1 MDKWVTVGGGVG
13 VMEHILVSVQV
24 TKVIVGWARL
34 QVTLC
39 VLSVCC
45 TTLQCCV
52 LHYCGVQNN
61 TQEFSYIMCELWR
74 RKCHGISL
82 TSDCPLRWPVLNV
95 LLALQL
101 GKRVTSLLPLPFLLL
116 PCIIHSPPM
125 SHPPIHWALANTL
138 QPCTNFQSI
147 KWSQLKPNRRKGQGN
162 SQIWLTVGHSRCT
175 GADLTLTK
183 WKQQKPPF
191 QCIDEKGN
199 QLYQIFILQ
208 QEFSFQYSWVL
219 HISTTV
225 AVADLS

>member
-1 MDKWVTVGGGVG
+1 MWTLKKKMSWNQFDVRLLSSLARTQCAVG
-13 VMEHILVSVQV
+13 VAIRK
-24 TKVIVGWARL
+24 T
-34 QVTLC
+34 
-39 VLSVCC
+39 
-45 TTLQCCV
+45 
-52 LHYCGVQNN
+52 
-61 TQEFSYIMCELWR
+61 SYE
-74 RKCHGISL
+74 
-82 TSDCPLRWPVLNV
+82 PPP
-95 LLALQL
+95 
-101 GKRVTSLLPLPFLLL
+101 PLPFLLL